1 MYVYS
6 FKMSANIIFSCF
18 KCIIK
23 QKNIDIFNIFYSK
36 IKTHELK
43 NLKPISVLDTLGI
56 ISTEIITI
64 YIENKLSKE
73 TDIKLMLE
81 DHL

>member
-1 MYVYS
+1 LTFLIY
-6 FKMSANIIFSCF
+6 
-18 KCIIK
+18 
-23 QKNIDIFNIFYSK
+23 FYSK

-56 ISTEIITI
+56 VSTEIITI

-73 TDIKLMLE
+73 TDINLMLE